1 MIEGYKAIYS
11 AMVEKN
17 YPTAGLV
24 ELLLSLNIAGRVNVQ
39 TGLQQPMRLVLIIDI
54 SFTIN
59 ADEMVRSVKEGFT
72 LIPPRSGTARL

>member
-1 MIEGYKAIYS
+1 VIEGYKAIYS

-59 ADEMVRSVKEGFT
+59 ADEMVRSVKEGST